1 VIDVRAG
8 LKRYLFEAEVLRL
21 MGLNLLV
28 KPVGLVTQMVIAS
41 SFGAGY
47 EYDAY
52 ALTFFLVSFF
62 DNSVGHVF
70 KAVAVP
76 FIIKLRQEISRRELF
91 AFQNAVYL
99 LFMIPVVLF
108 MTFLFVRGDLV
119 IDLVGPNLPEMSRNW
134 ALKMIKVMALP
145 GLVLLAV
152 TMAAVTLNL
161 NRRFRVPASMALLNT
176 IVMLTAVL
184 LWRDSLGIWSLV
196 LGFSISALLRV
207 FIMFGYARYRD
218 LVGWTRPVMPTGT
231 LSRFWSLSWM
241 ILVAQVLLSIN
252 GYVDKVFAS
261 GLEAGSIS
269 SISYSMNIVNLG
281 VMLFLTSLV
290 VVMFTRMTELI
301 TEQNIAACSDY
312 IEDNLGRVT
321 RLVVPGAIGLSLC
334 SIEIVRVL
342 YQRGAFDEQDTV
354 RTAAVM
360 AMYTLGIPAL
370 VINGVISRIFHSL
383 QRLRDKMWLAG
394 QFLVTNA
401 VGNILLV
408 KPLGIV
414 GLAISSTLAINL
426 HLALSLWILHRYG
439 VGLRVGRFL
448 AVISTAYGIG
458 IVTIVIYR
466 FGGVKHWL
474 DGLVSEP
481 SLWGD
486 IFTASARFAFV
497 LAVCTAGFV
506 SVWYLQRRRE
516 LGS

>member
-28 KPVGLVTQMVIAS
+28 KPIGLVTQMVIAS

-70 KAVAVP
+70 NSVAVP
-76 FIIKLRQEISRRELF
+76 FLIRLRREISRRELLG
-91 AFQNAVYL
+91 FQNALYL
-99 LFMIPVVLF
+99 LFMVPVVLF
-108 MTFLFVRGDLV
+108 MTLLFVRGDLV
-119 IDLVGPNLPEMSRNW
+119 IDLVGPRLPEMSRNC
-134 ALKMIKVMALP
+134 ALNLVKVMVLP

-152 TMAAVTLNL
+152 SMARVTLNL
-161 NRRFRVPASMALLNT
+161 NKRFRVPASMPLLNT
-176 IVMLTAVL
+176 VVMLTAVL

-196 LGFSISALLRV
+196 LGFSISTLLRV
-207 FIMFGYARYRD
+207 IILFGYAWYRGI
-218 LVGWTRPVMPTGT
+218 VGCVRPAMPAKT

-252 GYVDKVFAS
+252 GYVDKYFAS
-261 GLEAGSIS
+261 GLEVGSIS
-269 SISYSMNIVNLG
+269 SIAYSLNIVNLG
-281 VMLFLTSLV
+281 VMLFFTSLG

-301 TEQNIAACSDY
+301 AEQEMAACSDY
-312 IEDNLGRVT
+312 IEDNLRRVT
-321 RLVVPGAIGLSLC
+321 RLVVPGALGLSLC
-334 SIEIVRVL
+334 SVEIVRVL

-354 RTAAVM
+354 RTAAVL
-360 AMYTLGIPAL
+360 AVYVLGIPAL
-370 VINGVISRIFHSL
+370 VINGVVSRIFHSL
-383 QRLRDKMWLAG
+383 QRLRDKMWLAA
-394 QFLVTNA
+394 QFLVTNV

-426 HLALSLWILHRYG
+426 HVALSLWFLHRYG
-439 VGLRVGRFL
+439 VGLRTGRFL
-448 AVISTAYGIG
+448 TVIGTAYAIG
-458 IVTIVIYR
+458 ISAVVVYR
-466 FGGVKHWL
+466 FGGVQRWL
-474 DGLVSEP
+474 DDLVSGP

-486 IFTASARFAFV
+486 IFTAGARFVFV
-497 LAVCTAGFV
+497 VAACATGFMLV
-506 SVWYLQRRRE
+506 RYLRPLRRSV
-516 LGS
+516 